1 MIEKKSTKEDGV
13 LATWKIT
20 GGKKPSM
27 REFFHLSTC
36 GYHHKNNLFN
46 DTPKVQKTETTVNFD

>member
-27 REFFHLSTC
+27 REFFHLSTVAIITKIIC
-36 GYHHKNNLFN
+36 LMIRLKFKK
-46 DTPKVQKTETTVNFD
+46 PKQQ